1 VLRLTVLSFALLF
14 VHARASA
21 LDKQGSAHGGSVE
34 GADSGVRIAASL
46 MLGAALYNPAYA
58 ARPDNTGLAL
68 MRYAGHRDVDLIG
81 SRLSIPI
88 DINTFTDREVY
99 LLGSLSFSLFDS
111 TERDAREGAGD

>member
-1 VLRLTVLSFALLF
+1 MGGRSRAPIAGA
-14 VHARASA
+14 HRGEPDARC
-21 LDKQGSAHGGSVE
+21 GP
-34 GADSGVRIAASL
+34 
-46 MLGAALYNPAYA
+46 LYNPTYA